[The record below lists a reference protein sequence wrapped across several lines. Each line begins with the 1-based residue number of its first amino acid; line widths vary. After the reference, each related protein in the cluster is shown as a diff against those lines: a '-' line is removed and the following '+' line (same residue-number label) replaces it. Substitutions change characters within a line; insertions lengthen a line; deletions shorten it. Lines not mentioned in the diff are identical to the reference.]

1 MGSAKVGNVRLTV
14 FYQDDFYMDR
24 DEIQYTGELPRE
36 DHEIMVPRDYL
47 EQLGLAIHPGD
58 TVSMDL
64 GDKTV
69 RDYKVTAIAES
80 RSKGKR
86 TVTKYTYHCPA
97 R

>member
-47 EQLGLAIHPGD
+47 EQLGLAIHPGIL
-58 TVSMDL
+58 SPWIW
-64 GDKTV
+64 G
-69 RDYKVTAIAES
+69 
-80 RSKGKR
+80 
-86 TVTKYTYHCPA
+86 
-97 R
+97 